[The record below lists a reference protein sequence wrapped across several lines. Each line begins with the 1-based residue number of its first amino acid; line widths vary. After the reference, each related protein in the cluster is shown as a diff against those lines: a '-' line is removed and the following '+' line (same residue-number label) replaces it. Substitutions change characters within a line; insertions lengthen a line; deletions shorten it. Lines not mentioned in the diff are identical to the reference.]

1 MGVPGARQ
9 TSLDQWRSKIFI
21 SINHLLCCLTY
32 FCEKSTGLE
41 ISNRKAY
48 HEYFFEDKYIAG
60 LVLSGTEIKSLRA
73 GKASFNDSYC
83 YFDKGELYVKSLHI
97 SEYSFG
103 TYNNHE
109 PMQERKLLLNK
120 RELKKLE
127 AKTKEKG
134 YSIIPLKIFLTEKG
148 FFKMEIGL
156 GKGKKIYDK
165 RETIKERETDR
176 DIKRKYGI

>member
-1 MGVPGARQ
+1 MHKHQ
-9 TSLDQWRSKIFI
+9 Q
-21 SINHLLCCLTY
+21 
-32 FCEKSTGLE
+32 LE

-48 HEYFFEDKYIAG
+48 YEYFFEQTYIAG

-83 YFDKGELYVKSLHI
+83 VFQNGELFVKSLHI

-103 TYNNHE
+103 TYTNHE

-120 RELKKLE
+120 RELQKLE

-134 YSIIPLKIFLTEKG
+134 YSIIPLKIFLAESG
-148 FFKMEIGL
+148 YFKMEIGL
-156 GKGKKIYDK
+156 GKGKKNYDK
-165 RETIKERETDR
+165 RESIKERETDR
-176 DIKRKYGI
+176 DIKRKYGV

>member
-1 MGVPGARQ
+1 MHKHQ
-9 TSLDQWRSKIFI
+9 Q
-21 SINHLLCCLTY
+21 
-32 FCEKSTGLE
+32 LE

-48 HEYFFEDKYIAG
+48 YEYFFEQTYIAG

-83 YFDKGELYVKSLHI
+83 VFQDGELFVKSLHI

-103 TYNNHE
+103 TYTNHE

-120 RELKKLE
+120 RELQKLE

-134 YSIIPLKIFLTEKG
+134 YSIIPLKIFLAESG
-148 FFKMEIGL
+148 YFKMEIGL
-156 GKGKKIYDK
+156 GKGKKNYDK
-165 RETIKERETDR
+165 RESIKERETDR